1 LLSPLYHHLLFVPCR
16 VKKKRDSPSASVPM
30 LAQGS
35 KSGQGKLGHA
45 VVAAQGRDVAIER
58 TSRGNPEPGAPLAVP
73 WGPGDSGLAAL
84 LAFLAFI
91 LSQIVVLPAVG
102 KGENDP
108 TLLALSLLGTLI
120 WQAIIIRLA
129 FWIARRR
136 GGDAKDLGLRRP
148 FEAEGRDRDIG
159 RVLRLVFGG
168 YLVAEVLTVVY
179 GTIASATGLDA
190 LQPQRQLPD
199 RLFTDAGLVAL
210 TGVAVVLTAPIA
222 EEILFRGMI
231 FAGLNRAWGFWPAAF
246 GSGLLFAVAHA
257 QSGLIIPF
265 TLVGVTLAYVY
276 RRAGSIY
283 ASMSVHFLFN
293 CLSFLALLLIPGART

>member
-1 LLSPLYHHLLFVPCR
+1 
-16 VKKKRDSPSASVPM
+16 M

-35 KSGQGKLGHA
+35 KSGQGKPGHA
-45 VVAAQGRDVAIER
+45 AVAAQGRDVAIEI
-58 TSRGNPEPGAPLAVP
+58 TSRGNPEPGAPMAVP

-84 LAFLAFI
+84 LAFFAFI

-120 WQAIIIRLA
+120 WQALIIWLA
-129 FWIARRR
+129 FCIARRK

-148 FEAEGRDRDIG
+148 FEVKGRDFDFG
-159 RVLRLVFGG
+159 AVLRLVFGG
-168 YLVAEVLTVVY
+168 YVVAEVLTIGY
-179 GTIASATGLDA
+179 GAVANATGLDV
-190 LQPQRQLPD
+190 LEPQKQLPD
-199 RLFTDAGLVAL
+199 RLFTDAGLIAL
-210 TGVAVVLTAPIA
+210 TGVAVALTAPIA
-222 EEILFRGMI
+222 EEILFRGII
-231 FAGLNRAWGFWPAAF
+231 FGGLNRAWGFWPAAF
-246 GSGLLFAVAHA
+246 GSGILFAVAHA

-293 CLSFLALLLIPGART
+293 CISFLALLLIPGART